1 VSQIARIAVAT
12 HAGKP
17 EITADDQL
25 AFDLVAERGIAV
37 EAIPWSQEDADWGSF
52 DAVLIRSTW
61 DYHRQPAAFRAWAEE
76 VEESGARLWNPADVV
91 AWNSDKT
98 YLRDLEKAGIP
109 IVPTRWVGA
118 SASAPGLQALL
129 KEKSWPEVVVKPTV
143 SASAYRTMRIK
154 VGEAAAHQQE
164 FASLLADSGAMIQ
177 PLLREV
183 VEEGEWSLL
192 YFRQERR
199 LVFSHAVLKTPA
211 AGDFRVQSELGGQAL
226 EKEPPPELLDQVDQL
241 VAKAVKVAPDE
252 LLYARVDG
260 VVSRGEHARAGTF
273 LLMELELIEPFIFL
287 GSATG
292 AAAAENFAAAIV
304 AAVE

>member
-1 VSQIARIAVAT
+1 MSQTFRIAVAT

-17 EITADDQL
+17 EITADDSL
-25 AFDLVAERGIAV
+25 AFDLLAAQDIAV
-37 EAIPWSQEDADWGSF
+37 EAIPWSRAEADWGGF

-61 DYHRQPAAFRAWAEE
+61 DYHRHPEAFREWAEG

-91 AWNSDKT
+91 AWNSEKT

-109 IVPTRWVGA
+109 IVPTRWVSATGA
-118 SASAPGLQALL
+118 APSLAALL
-129 KEKSWPEVVVKPTV
+129 REKSWPEVVVKPTV
-143 SASAYRTMRIK
+143 SASAYRTMRMK
-154 VGEAAAHQQE
+154 VGQAAEHQQE

-177 PLLREV
+177 PLLQEV

-211 AGDFRVQSELGGQAL
+211 AGDFRVQSELGGQSL
-226 EKEPPPELLDQVDQL
+226 EKEPPYELREQVDQL

-260 VVSRGEHARAGTF
+260 VVSRGEHAPAGTF

-287 GSATG
+287 GSAPG
-292 AAAAENFAAAIV
+292 AAQNFATAIV
-304 AAVE
+304 AALE